1 MHGIILAGGKGSRF
15 RPDKLLLPVGGVPV
29 IQRVIDAL
37 KSVVDSVS
45 LVANVPDRFRF
56 LGVPIIPDQEVDCGP
71 LMGLYSGLLKAPC
84 EWSLVVAGDMPFL
97 KPALLKFIA
106 KITEQTELT
115 AVVLDVDGML
125 HPLLACY
132 SKRFITLAKA
142 AMEKGVQSIRI
153 VLQGNSYIIGRDEW
167 GAFDPE
173 GDSFISVNTLEEYEK
188 AQEITKG

>member
-15 RPDKLLLPVGGVPV
+15 RPDKLVLPVGGVPV
-29 IQRVIDAL
+29 IQRVVDAL
-37 KSVVDSVS
+37 KSVVDSVT
-45 LVANVPDRFRF
+45 LVANAPDQFRF
-56 LGVPIIPDQEVDCGP
+56 LGLPIIPDQEVDYGP

-84 EWSLVVAGDMPFL
+84 EWSLAAAGDMPFL

-106 KITEQTELT
+106 KITEQTELP

-132 SKRFITLAKA
+132 SKRFITLAES
-142 AMEKGVQSIRI
+142 AMEKGVRSIRI
-153 VLQGNSYIIGRDEW
+153 VLQENSYIVGRNKW
-167 GAFDPE
+167 GVFDPE

-188 AQEITKG
+188 AQKIIKG